1 MFRAGRF
8 QCKLRCV
15 VVVFEVAMVDD
26 LVSVEMPMFSRNEWR
41 QAHDGR
47 DECGG
52 DWAQVTEHQPTSS
65 IV

>member
-1 MFRAGRF
+1 M
-8 QCKLRCV
+8 

-26 LVSVEMPMFSRNEWR
+26 LVSVEMPMFSRKERR
-41 QAHDGR
+41 QTHDGR

-52 DWAQVTEHQPTSS
+52 DWAQVTEHQRTSS